1 MTKRWADSTSA
12 PLTLLWSLSH
22 LADGR
27 QRLKSCQRRCQP
39 MVQVACNLESFAVSL
54 AMLEAFL
61 FCFLGVCFGFV
72 VAVGGEDF
80 VYFGVSWVFFNI
92 FVGWEVYMGRI
103 EPMDTSS
110 ETSSQAKDNWCQM
123 LFVVVILAHVS
134 QKPV

>member
-1 MTKRWADSTSA
+1 
-12 PLTLLWSLSH
+12 
-22 LADGR
+22 
-27 QRLKSCQRRCQP
+27 

-54 AMLEAFL
+54 AMLEAFFVL
-61 FCFLGVCFGFV
+61 FSGGLFWFCCCYWGV
-72 VAVGGEDF
+72 DF
-80 VYFGVSWVFFNI
+80 VYFGVSWGFFNI

-134 QKPV
+134 QKTV